1 MQDVIKKEKSLGK
14 KLLKIG
20 QFLVFSP
27 ALIAIIFHNRFSNS
41 ELFAILTFYSLFLLL
56 IIISFLQSRR
66 SKKQKIIARKKGPS
80 HTLISSLIIFLLI
93 PFVFT
98 IGILS
103 LFFSPTAS
111 YEEAVTILLFY
122 LAYNIVR
129 FYFFLNLRSL
139 NNKMYFFLDLA
150 MGVSV
155 LLGIMTNGQ
164 DEKFEF
170 MLFTVFFTC
179 ILHYIFMPPPDA
191 YSRKAAKKRI
201 HNPCFV
207 LKLYYKVFSKFFN
220 KRQIKDAVTIIGG
233 INAQKSDVAVIK
245 DGINAQKSDVA
256 VIKDGINAQK
266 KDTAVI
272 IDNIDTQKR
281 FLNII
286 TKPHGGTVN
295 AAKKL
300 TAVVNDQYAQNKHA
314 LIEKE
319 LGRPLPLSSKQ
330 CYALKDK
337 FNIDIDSPL
346 KRVKRETLIQALEYI
361 LGYKINDD
369 HFKKLRKGIDQ
380 QGRKTYNSL
389 SLCQIISN
397 ESTAFDKNI

>member
-1 MQDVIKKEKSLGK
+1 M
-14 KLLKIG
+14 
-20 QFLVFSP
+20 
-27 ALIAIIFHNRFSNS
+27 
-41 ELFAILTFYSLFLLL
+41 
-56 IIISFLQSRR
+56 
-66 SKKQKIIARKKGPS
+66 
-80 HTLISSLIIFLLI
+80 
-93 PFVFT
+93 
-98 IGILS
+98 
-103 LFFSPTAS
+103 
-111 YEEAVTILLFY
+111 
-122 LAYNIVR
+122 
-129 FYFFLNLRSL
+129 
-139 NNKMYFFLDLA
+139 
-150 MGVSV
+150 VS
-155 LLGIMTNGQ
+155 T
-164 DEKFEF
+164 
-170 MLFTVFFTC
+170 
-179 ILHYIFMPPPDA
+179 
-191 YSRKAAKKRI
+191 
-201 HNPCFV
+201 
-207 LKLYYKVFSKFFN
+207 
-220 KRQIKDAVTIIGG
+220 
-233 INAQKSDVAVIK
+233 
-245 DGINAQKSDVA
+245 AQKSDVA

-295 AAKKL
+295 VAKKL
-300 TAVVNDQYAQNKHA
+300 TAVVNDQDAQNKHA

-337 FNIDIDSPL
+337 FNIDVDSPF
-346 KRVKRETLIQALEYI
+346 KRVKRDILIQALEYI

>member
-245 DGINAQKSDVA
+245 DGINAQK
-256 VIKDGINAQK
+256 

>member
-1 MQDVIKKEKSLGK
+1 MQVFRGRKMQDVIKKEKSLGK

-56 IIISFLQSRR
+56 IIISFLQSRS

-80 HTLISSLIIFLLI
+80 HTLISSLIIFLFI

-233 INAQKSDVAVIK
+233 INAQKK
-245 DGINAQKSDVA
+245 DVA

>member
-1 MQDVIKKEKSLGK
+1 MQVFRGRKMQDVIKKEKSLGK

-207 LKLYYKVFSKFFN
+207 SKLYYKVFSKFFN
-220 KRQIKDAVTIIGG
+220 KRQIKDAVTIIG
-233 INAQKSDVAVIK
+233 
-245 DGINAQKSDVA
+245 GINAQKSDVA

-337 FNIDIDSPL
+337 FNIDVDSPF
-346 KRVKRETLIQALEYI
+346 KRVKRDILIQALEYI

-369 HFKKLRKGIDQ
+369 HLKKLRKGIDQ